1 MTKNLAKGFFP
12 IFYRLLGEELLLC
25 DTISLRA
32 WQGQYVA
39 AEANGAAM
47 ANRDSVGKKGRWKGV
62 PKGDKIALKGV
73 YGKHLA
79 AESNGKANANRPWA
93 YSWET
98 FTPVHLGG
106 NKYAF
111 KTHHNTYLVAGK
123 DESLNSDSVLVEEWE
138 TFEVFCHTRKYFST
152 LFIYL
157 QYDLNDTV
165 WSSHQPT
172 CVRRFTKIICLIKMK
187 ETRWKCLMRLQT
199 TMIMKGKQK

>member
-1 MTKNLAKGFFP
+1 M
-12 IFYRLLGEELLLC
+12 
-25 DTISLRA
+25 
-32 WQGQYVA
+32 A

-47 ANRDSVGKKGRWKGV
+47 ANRDSVGKKGRWKVV

-93 YSWET
+93 YSWEK
-98 FTPVHLGG
+98 FVPVHLGG

-138 TFEVFCHTRKYFST
+138 TFEVFCHTREYFST
-152 LFIYL
+152 LFICL
-157 QYDLNDTV
+157 QCDLKV
-165 WSSHQPT
+165 RFSHQPT
-172 CVRRFTKIICLIKMK
+172 CVRRFTKIICLLKMK
-187 ETRWKCLMRLQT
+187 ETRWKCLMRQQT
-199 TMIMKGKQK
+199 TMITKGKQK